1 MKHFREYSDR
11 FTSKTN
17 YLSLSG
23 WPWLLLSLALIVM
36 VGLYDYS
43 LDPIVHSL
51 GLAHS
56 SVFHQDSKHIL
67 VADNIS
73 SGDAH
78 LVQQFFRGEIWGR
91 HSFRV
96 YLMLAP
102 FFMLVIAFVILCRAL
117 ACRSTNWGKQ
127 LFRMDS
133 GLELPNFSLW
143 LAFFIGGC
151 AATVGRECG
160 VQVDGLA
167 FLPLG
172 LTVAITGLL
181 SSFSR
186 LQARVLAKTIEAV
199 AITRWF
205 GLGCLMFLPGKLFY
219 EEATSLGIYS
229 GLYNV
234 SLLLLIFALIAIYFV
249 STIALNPDY
258 TRFEGDTTKLEQA
271 SKRYCQLS
279 LQELLLLL
287 PVALLASVIG
297 QLRVDI
303 WAIYF
308 AIIAASVLA
317 VRFSVDRAPD
327 HWYWQGLRLVL
338 KLLALSAGAYVLA
351 YYRKFMGLELTA
363 LLSFT
368 LVLLGIAI
376 AGGISWYTARQGIA
390 SDRIFYFKL
399 FFPAVLLIPTM
410 LAIIAFFT
418 PSVLVNRGL
427 SPQVA
432 SAARKLQREVGY
444 RARLFERENRV
455 LLIGCQLDLGAR
467 NPALVELSSKLGK
480 KSVVSLA
487 VPTTKWERW
496 AKIVLAVTVAVSLAL
511 PTYLLTFASPG
522 AVKSIYRAPCLILGG
537 LNGAIAFAASLGW
550 FWLDPL
556 PYLIAFGLSVGLD
569 WLGSGVARG
578 WLDRR
583 LGLGAKLSS

>member
-1 MKHFREYSDR
+1 MKSSREYSDR
-11 FTSKTN
+11 FTGKTN
-17 YLSLSG
+17 YLSSSG
-23 WPWLLLSLALIVM
+23 WPWLLLSFVLIVM

-56 SVFHQDSKHIL
+56 SVFSQDSKQIL

-102 FFMLVIAFVILCRAL
+102 FFMLVIAFAILCRDL
-117 ACRSTNWGKQ
+117 ARRSTTWGKQ
-127 LFRMDS
+127 LFRIDS
-133 GLELPNFSLW
+133 GLELPNFPLW
-143 LAFFIGGC
+143 LAFFMGGC

-160 VQVDGLA
+160 VQVEGLA
-167 FLPLG
+167 FAPLG
-172 LTVAITGLL
+172 LAVAIAGLL
-181 SSFSR
+181 SSFSGLR
-186 LQARVLAKTIEAV
+186 AGVLAKTIEAV
-199 AITRWF
+199 AAARWF
-205 GLGCLMFLPGKLFY
+205 GFGCLVFLPGKLFY
-219 EEATSLGIYS
+219 EEATGLGIYS

-234 SLLLLIFALIAIYFV
+234 SFLSLIFSLMAIYFV

-258 TRFEGDTTKLEQA
+258 SRFGGDTTKLKQA
-271 SKRYCQLS
+271 SERYCQLS
-279 LQELLLLL
+279 LQELLFLL
-287 PVALLASVIG
+287 PVAFLASVIG
-297 QLRVDI
+297 QLRVDM

-308 AIIAASVLA
+308 MIIAASVLA

-327 HWYWQGLRLVL
+327 RWYWQGLRLVF
-338 KLLALSAGAYVLA
+338 KLVVLSGGIYVLV

-363 LLSFT
+363 LLSFS

-376 AGGISWYTARQGIA
+376 AGGISWYTARQGIVR
-390 SDRIFYFKL
+390 DKRFYFKL
-399 FFPAVLLIPTM
+399 FFPAALLIPTI
-410 LAIIAFFT
+410 LFIIAFLT
-418 PSVLVNRGL
+418 PSILMNRGL

-432 SAARKLQREVGY
+432 SSAINLQREVGY
-444 RARLFERENRV
+444 RARLFEHENRV
-455 LLIGCQLDLGAR
+455 LLVGCQLDLGAR

-480 KSVVSLA
+480 KSVVSIA

-511 PTYLLTFASPG
+511 PAYLLTFARPG
-522 AVKSIYRAPCLILGG
+522 AVNVICRAPCVILGG
-537 LNGAIAFAASLGW
+537 LNGGIAFAASLGW

-556 PYLIAFGLSVGLD
+556 PYLMAFGLSVGLD
-569 WLGSGVARG
+569 WLGSGVARS

-583 LGLGAKLSS
+583 LGLG